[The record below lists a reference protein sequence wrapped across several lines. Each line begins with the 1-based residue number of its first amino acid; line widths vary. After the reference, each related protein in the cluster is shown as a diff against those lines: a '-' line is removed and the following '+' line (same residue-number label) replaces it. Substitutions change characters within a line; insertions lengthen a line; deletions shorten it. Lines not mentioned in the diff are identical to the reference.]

1 MRVKSLLCVFF
12 LLLMAG
18 GVFAQVQTGSAY
30 PKREFRAAWIQS
42 VNGQFRGMPTEK
54 LKQNLI
60 GQLNSLQ
67 KAGINAIIF
76 QVRPEADALYASRL
90 EPWSRFLTGVQGKA
104 PEPYWDPMQFMI
116 DECHKR
122 GMEFHAWINPYRTK
136 TTLKSELAPNHVYN
150 IHPEWFVTYGDQ
162 LYFDPALPESR
173 RHICMVVSDIVSR
186 YDVDAIHMDDY
197 FYPYPIKGKDFPDDA
212 SFARFGGGFSNK
224 GDWRRSNVN
233 VLIKKL
239 HETIREI
246 KPWVKFGV
254 SPFGIYRNESSDP
267 LGSKTKGL
275 QNYDDL
281 YADVLLWAREGWID
295 YNIPQIYWHIGHP
308 VADYE
313 TLVKWW
319 ARNTENRHLF
329 IGQSVMN
336 TVQNADPK
344 NPSINQLP
352 RKMALQRAYQTIGG
366 SCQWPA
372 SAVVE
377 NAGKYRDALIAE
389 YHKYPALPPVF
400 DFMDNEAPAK
410 VRKMK
415 PVWTEDGYILFW
427 TAPKYKEEMNRAV
440 QYVVYR
446 FNDKEKVNI
455 DDPSHIVAITRDNF
469 YKLPYEDGK
478 TKYRYVV
485 TALDRLHNESKSVG
499 KKIKL

>member
-1 MRVKSLLCVFF
+1 MRVKSLLCAF
-12 LLLMAG
+12 LLSLMTG
-18 GVFAQVQTGSAY
+18 GVFAQVQKTSAY
-30 PKREFRAAWIQS
+30 PKREFRAAWIQA
-42 VNGQFRGMPTEK
+42 VNGQFRGVPTEK
-54 LKQNLI
+54 LQQTLI
-60 GQLNSLQ
+60 TQLNSL
-67 KAGINAIIF
+67 KEAGINAIIF
-76 QVRPEADALYASRL
+76 QVRPEADALYASKL

-104 PEPYWDPMQFMI
+104 PNPYWDPMQFMI
-116 DECHKR
+116 EECHKR
-122 GMEFHAWINPYRTK
+122 GMEFHAWINPYRVK
-136 TTLKSELAPNHVYN
+136 TSLKNELAPNHVYN
-150 IHPEWFVTYGDQ
+150 IHPEWFLTYGDQ
-162 LYFDPALPESR
+162 LFFDPALPESR
-173 RHICMVVSDIVSR
+173 RHISLVVGDIVSR

-197 FYPYPIKGKDFPDDA
+197 FYPYPTKGKDFPDDA
-212 SFARFGGGFSNK
+212 SFARYGGGFSNK

-233 VLIKKL
+233 LLIKKVY
-239 HETIREI
+239 ETVRSA

-295 YNIPQIYWHIGHP
+295 YNIPQVYWQIGHP

-319 ARNTENRHLF
+319 AKNTENRPLF

-336 TVQNADPK
+336 TVQNTDPT

-377 NAGKYRDALIAE
+377 NAGNYRDALIAE

-400 DFMDNEAPAK
+400 DFMDHEAPNA
-410 VRKMK
+410 VRKVK
-415 PVWTEDGYILFW
+415 PVWTADGYFLFW
-427 TAPKYKEEMNRAV
+427 TDPKYKEEMNRAV

-446 FNDKEKVNI
+446 FDAKEKVDI
-455 DDPSHIVAITRDNF
+455 DDPSHIVAVTRDNF
-469 YKLPYEDGK
+469 YKLPYETGK

-499 KKIKL
+499 KKVKL

>member
-136 TTLKSELAPNHVYN
+136 MTLKSELAPNHVYN
-150 IHPEWFVTYGDQ
+150 IHPEWFVTYGNQ

-319 ARNTENRHLF
+319 ARNTENRPLF